1 MSDTSSTP
9 EGAFIPEDRKAKGDR
24 GPAVASVE
32 QQRPPSFLRRQ
43 GITVLVAAIVAAV
56 VAVVVATTIS
66 VGVQIWVAKSGGSDD
81 RKLVQEGKVTVSDGS
96 GDRKLVQEGKVTVE
110 TNSELEV
117 WYKVPFASTPNLVL
131 EVAPENKRWNVVSLK
146 EQKADHFTIKQ
157 THTPH
162 SGVLP
167 IGYSDEGRA
176 EVRWRAE
183 GIRSGK

>member
-1 MSDTSSTP
+1 MSDTTSTP
-9 EGAFIPEDRKAKGDR
+9 EGAFIPEDRKTQGDR
-24 GPAVASVE
+24 GPAVASAE
-32 QQRPPSFLRRQ
+32 QQRPPSFLHRQ

-56 VAVVVATTIS
+56 VAVLVATTIS
-66 VGVQIWVAKSGGSDD
+66 VGVQLWVAKSDGSGD

-110 TNSELEV
+110 QNSELEV

-131 EVAPENKRWNVVSLK
+131 EVAPENNQLWNVVSLK

-157 THTPH
+157 THTPG
-162 SGVLP
+162 SGM
-167 IGYSDEGRA
+167 GYHEGRA